1 MCCSD
6 SYARRVPTPS
16 RTLNRDILR
25 LAVPAL
31 GSLVAEPLF
40 LIVDSAL
47 VGHLGV
53 TPLAGLGIAS
63 AVLQTIVGLMV
74 FLAYATTPA
83 VARRFGAGDPTRA
96 VSVGI
101 DGMWLALGIGAILAL
116 AGYLTTPFLVG
127 LFGASPEVA
136 RDAETY
142 LGISMWG
149 LPAMLIVFAAT
160 GLLRGMQDTVT
171 PLWIAGLGFGANA
184 LLNWLFI
191 YGFGWGIGGSAFG
204 TVVAQW
210 GMVAAYVVVIGRLAR
225 THSASVRPH
234 REGVRGSARSGG
246 WLFLRTLTLRAALL
260 ATVFVA
266 TGLGTEELAGW
277 QVAFTIFST
286 AAFALDALAIAAQAL
301 IGKGLGAGDTGEV
314 QRTLGAHR
322 VVGRL
327 VRGDRRRGDR
337 RAVGCDRAAVHRGC
351 RARRPHS
358 AGADRARRGAAGLR
372 SGVRARRGADRGG
385 GREVPRDRRS
395 PEPRALRAR
404 AHRARGAERG
414 RRGRTRLAR
423 GRLLRGLHAG
433 AARDPRLA
441 RPRRRLDDRRG
452 VGVQAQRRHHSYITT
467 AAAADALIER
477 VEPYCVISTVPDAA
491 ASASGERPGP
501 S

>member
-6 SYARRVPTPS
+6 SYARRVSTPS

-127 LFGASPEVA
+127 LFSASPEVA

-301 IGKGLGAGDTGEV
+301 IGKGLGAGDTGGV
-314 QRTLGAHR
+314 QRTLGRTVSWGAWFGVIVGAVIGALSGVIGLLFTGDASLAALIQPALIVLAVAQPVCGVVFVLDGVLIGAGDAKYLAIAGVLNLVPFVPALIVLAVLSVGGAAALAWLAVAFFGVYMLARLATLGWR
-322 VVGRL
+322 V
-327 VRGDRRRGDR
+327 
-337 RAVGCDRAAVHRGC
+337 
-351 RARRPHS
+351 
-358 AGADRARRGAAGLR
+358 RGAAWM
-372 SGVRARRGADRGG
+372 
-385 GREVPRDRRS
+385 
-395 PEPRALRAR
+395 
-404 AHRARGAERG
+404 
-414 RRGRTRLAR
+414 T
-423 GRLLRGLHAG
+423 AG
-433 AARDPRLA
+433 A
-441 RPRRRLDDRRG
+441 
-452 VGVQAQRRHHSYITT
+452 
-467 AAAADALIER
+467 
-477 VEPYCVISTVPDAA
+477 
-491 ASASGERPGP
+491 
-501 S
+501 